1 MALARRKIWLAR
13 GTAFLLLAT
22 LALVIG
28 ARPLQALVSERVVA
42 DRHTG
47 LAIFGFD
54 PVAYF
59 LDAKPVEG
67 RSEFELQVSDS
78 IWRFRNA
85 GNRAAFLANPDV
97 YRPRYGGYDPVAIGR
112 GVALPGNP
120 QIFLVTDQRLYF
132 FYNSQARDAFAR
144 DPNTAILAAEERW
157 PDVVRS
163 LTQ

>member
-1 MALARRKIWLAR
+1 MVRYNMALARRKIRLAR
-13 GTAFLLLAT
+13 GTAFLLVAT
-22 LALVIG
+22 LVLAFG
-28 ARPLQALVSERVVA
+28 SRPLHALVSERVVA
-42 DRHTG
+42 DRNTG

-59 LDAKPVEG
+59 IEAQPVEG

-85 GNRAAFLANPDV
+85 GNRAAFVANPDV
-97 YRPRYGGYDPVAIGR
+97 YRPRYGGYDPIALGR

-120 QIFLVTDQRLYF
+120 QLFLVTDQRLYF

-144 DPNTAILAAEERW
+144 
-157 PDVVRS
+157 
-163 LTQ
+163 